1 MMITETVLKTLGIC
15 GLVGAGTVAI
25 NEVSRV
31 QKKKKAALPV
41 VEEKEELVEDENVQ
55 ECKEIPN
62 TTFSVD
68 SDKLEKILL
77 EASYPQNQVKQF
89 VQTIKEQAAP
99 EETTVQA
106 ELVKETSKAPTFTV
120 VEEPKMTQ
128 PNFSKNGDAKKAI
141 NKNQKPNNTNNKKN

>member
-1 MMITETVLKTLGIC
+1 MMITETVLRTLGIC

-41 VEEKEELVEDENVQ
+41 AEEIVEEENIQ

-68 SDKLEKILL
+68 SAKLEKILL
-77 EASYPQNQVKQF
+77 EASYPQEQVKQF
-89 VQTIKEQAAP
+89 VETIKEQAAP
-99 EETTVQA
+99 EETIVQA
-106 ELVKETSKAPTFTV
+106 ELVDEKPKAPTFTV
-120 VEEPKMTQ
+120 VEEPKMTK
-128 PNFSKNGDAKKAI
+128 PNFSKNGEGKKP
-141 NKNQKPNNTNNKKN
+141 NTKNQKLNTNNKKN

>member
-1 MMITETVLKTLGIC
+1 MMITETLLKTFGIC

-31 QKKKKAALPV
+31 QKKKKAVLPV
-41 VEEKEELVEDENVQ
+41 VEEEKSTEDDNTQ

-68 SDKLEKILL
+68 ADKLEKILL

-99 EETTVQA
+99 EETTVKA
-106 ELVKETSKAPTFTV
+106 EVINETPKSPTFTV

-128 PNFSKNGDAKKAI
+128 PNFSSNGDAKRSSI
-141 NKNQKPNNTNNKKN
+141 KNQH

>member
-1 MMITETVLKTLGIC
+1 MMITETVLRTLGIC

-41 VEEKEELVEDENVQ
+41 VEEELVEDENIQ

-68 SDKLEKILL
+68 SAKLEKILL
-77 EASYPQNQVKQF
+77 EASYPQEQVKQF
-89 VQTIKEQAAP
+89 VETIKEQAAP

-106 ELVKETSKAPTFTV
+106 ELVNETPKSPTFTV

-128 PNFSKNGDAKKAI
+128 PNFSNNGNNKK
-141 NKNQKPNNTNNKKN
+141 TNNKKNKK

>member
-1 MMITETVLKTLGIC
+1 MMITETVLRTLGIC

-31 QKKKKAALPV
+31 QKKKKDALPV
-41 VEEKEELVEDENVQ
+41 VEEELVDDENIQ

-68 SDKLEKILL
+68 SAKLEKILL
-77 EASYPQNQVKQF
+77 EASYPQEQVKQF
-89 VQTIKEQAAP
+89 VEIIKEQAAP

-106 ELVKETSKAPTFTV
+106 ELLDEKPKAPTFTV

-128 PNFSKNGDAKKAI
+128 PNFSKNSDGKKS
-141 NKNQKPNNTNNKKN
+141 NTKNQKLNTNNKKN

>member
-1 MMITETVLKTLGIC
+1 MTETLLKTLGIC

-31 QKKKKAALPV
+31 QKKKKAVLPV
-41 VEEKEELVEDENVQ
+41 VEEEEKSTEDENVQ

-99 EETTVQA
+99 EETTVKA
-106 ELVKETSKAPTFTV
+106 EVINETPKSPTFTI

-128 PNFSKNGDAKKAI
+128 PNFSNNGNNKK
-141 NKNQKPNNTNNKKN
+141 TNNKKNKR

>member
-1 MMITETVLKTLGIC
+1 MMITETVLRTLGIC

-41 VEEKEELVEDENVQ
+41 VEEELVDDENIQ

-68 SDKLEKILL
+68 SAKLEKILL
-77 EASYPQNQVKQF
+77 EASYPQEQVKQF
-89 VQTIKEQAAP
+89 IETIKEQAAP

-106 ELVKETSKAPTFTV
+106 ELVDEKPKAPTFTV

-128 PNFSKNGDAKKAI
+128 PNFSKNGDGKKP
-141 NKNQKPNNTNNKKN
+141 NTKNQKPNTNNKKN

>member
-1 MMITETVLKTLGIC
+1 MMITETVLRTLGIC

-31 QKKKKAALPV
+31 QKKKKTALPV
-41 VEEKEELVEDENVQ
+41 AEEIVEEENIQ

-68 SDKLEKILL
+68 SAKLEKILL
-77 EASYPQNQVKQF
+77 EASYPQEQVKQF
-89 VQTIKEQAAP
+89 VETIKEQAAP

-106 ELVKETSKAPTFTV
+106 ELVDEKPKAPTFTV

-128 PNFSKNGDAKKAI
+128 PNFSKNGDGKKP
-141 NKNQKPNNTNNKKN
+141 NTKNQKPNTNNKKN

>member
-41 VEEKEELVEDENVQ
+41 AEEELVEDENIQ

-68 SDKLEKILL
+68 SAKLEKILL
-77 EASYPQNQVKQF
+77 EASYPQEQVKQF
-89 VQTIKEQAAP
+89 VETIKEQAAP

-106 ELVKETSKAPTFTV
+106 EMVDEKPKAPTFTV
-120 VEEPKMTQ
+120 VEEPKITQ
-128 PNFSKNGDAKKAI
+128 PNFSKNGDGKKP
-141 NKNQKPNNTNNKKN
+141 NTKNQKPNTNNKKN

>member
-1 MMITETVLKTLGIC
+1 MMITETLLKTLGIC

-31 QKKKKAALPV
+31 QKKKKAALPI
-41 VEEKEELVEDENVQ
+41 VEEELVDDENIQ

-68 SDKLEKILL
+68 SDKLEKVLL
-77 EASYPQNQVKQF
+77 EASYPQEQVKQF
-89 VQTIKEQAAP
+89 VETIKEQAAP

-106 ELVKETSKAPTFTV
+106 ELVDEKPKAPTFTV

-128 PNFSKNGDAKKAI
+128 PNFSNNGNSKK
-141 NKNQKPNNTNNKKN
+141 TNNKKNKK

>member
-1 MMITETVLKTLGIC
+1 MMITETLLRTLGIC

-41 VEEKEELVEDENVQ
+41 VEKELVDDENIQ

-68 SDKLEKILL
+68 SAKLEKILL
-77 EASYPQNQVKQF
+77 EASYPQEQVKQF
-89 VQTIKEQAAP
+89 VETIKEQAAP

-106 ELVKETSKAPTFTV
+106 EVVDETPKAPTFTV

-128 PNFSKNGDAKKAI
+128 PNFSNNGDGKKTNTKKQQA
-141 NKNQKPNNTNNKKN
+141 NTNNKKN